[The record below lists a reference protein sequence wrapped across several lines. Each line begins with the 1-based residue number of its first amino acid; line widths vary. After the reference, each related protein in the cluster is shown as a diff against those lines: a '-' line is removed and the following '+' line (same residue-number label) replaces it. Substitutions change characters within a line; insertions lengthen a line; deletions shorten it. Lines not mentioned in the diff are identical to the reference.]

1 LDKNPMSLTLYG
13 LAQCSTCAKARAWLD
28 QQAVEHQFINY
39 RAQPLA
45 PADLKNWAQALGGFE
60 KLVNR
65 ASMTWRQLAEAL
77 KDPQTEAQWLEL
89 IAQYPALI
97 RRPLAIYVDGSVTVG
112 FNEKRY
118 ADKLGTA

>member
-1 LDKNPMSLTLYG
+1 MALILYG
-13 LAQCSTCAKARAWLD
+13 LTQCSTCVKARAWLD
-28 QQAVEHQFINY
+28 QHAIAHQFIDY
-39 RAQPLA
+39 RAHPIGS
-45 PADLKNWAQALGGFE
+45 ADLIKWAHALGGFE

-77 KDPQTEAQWLEL
+77 KDPQTDAQWLEL

-97 RRPLAIYVDGSVTVG
+97 RRPLALYPDGSVTVS

-118 ADKLGTA
+118 AEKLKIV